1 MSISA
6 SDVKVLRERTSCGM
20 MDCKKALTECGG
32 DMEKAVD
39 FLREKGLAKAAK
51 KAGRNAKEG
60 RVFSYL
66 HNNGKIGVLVEID
79 CETDFVARTDEF
91 QALGHEVAMHI
102 AAAAPVY
109 VTPEEVPAEELDR
122 EKEVYRQQALQ
133 EGKPEKILDKIA
145 EGRVRKYYETIC
157 LMEQHWV
164 RDGDKQVKDLLVD
177 AIAKLGENMVI
188 KRFSRF
194 SIGE

>member
-6 SDVKVLRERTSCGM
+6 SDVKGLRERTGCGM
-20 MDCKKALTECGG
+20 MDCKKALIECNG
-32 DMEKAVD
+32 DIEKAVD

-109 VTPEEVPAEELDR
+109 VAPEGVPADELAR

-145 EGRVRKYYETIC
+145 EGRVRKYYETVC

-164 RDGDKQVKDLLVD
+164 RDGDKQIKDLLVD